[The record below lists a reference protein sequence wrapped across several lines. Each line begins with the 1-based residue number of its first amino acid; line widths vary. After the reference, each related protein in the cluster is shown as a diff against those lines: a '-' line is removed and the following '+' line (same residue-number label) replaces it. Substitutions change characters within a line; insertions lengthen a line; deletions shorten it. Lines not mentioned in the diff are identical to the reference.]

1 MKIMDNMEELE
12 EFDKLK
18 TQVLKY
24 VLYKKRSE
32 AEVREKFSKNTGN
45 MLDNVIEYLKENE
58 YIDDVSYIEKAINEF
73 MRLKNMSIKEIQ
85 YKLLSKGISKDDISN
100 YIYNNKEELLEYEL
114 NSAKQI
120 MIKKETIMEKEK
132 IIEYLRKKGYMQETI
147 KIISLEDN

>member
-1 MKIMDNMEELE
+1 MNIGEIE

-58 YIDDVSYIEKAINEF
+58 YIDDTVYIEKAVNEF
-73 MRLKNMSIKEIQ
+73 MRLKNMSIKEVQ
-85 YKLLSKGISKDDISN
+85 YKLLSKGISKDNIDN
-100 YIYNNKEELLEYEL
+100 YIYNNREELLEYEI

-120 MIKKETIMEKEK
+120 MIKKENILGKDK
-132 IIEYLRKKGYMQETI
+132 IIDYLRKKGYMQETI

>member
-1 MKIMDNMEELE
+1 MNIGEIE

-58 YIDDVSYIEKAINEF
+58 YIDDTVYIEKAVNEF
-73 MRLKNMSIKEIQ
+73 MRLKNMSIKEVQ
-85 YKLLSKGISKDDISN
+85 YKLLSKGISKDNIDN
-100 YIYNNKEELLEYEL
+100 YIYNNREELLEYEL

-120 MIKKETIMEKEK
+120 MIKKENILEKDK
-132 IIEYLRKKGYMQETI
+132 IIDYLRKKGYMQETI

>member
-1 MKIMDNMEELE
+1 MNNIEELE
-12 EFDKLK
+12 EFDTLK

-45 MLDNVIEYLKENE
+45 LLDNVIEYLKENQ
-58 YIDDVSYIEKAINEF
+58 YIDDTVYIEKAVNEF
-73 MRLKNMSIKEIQ
+73 MRLKNMSIKEVQ
-85 YKLLSKGISKDDISN
+85 YKLLSKGISKDNIDN
-100 YIYNNKEELLEYEL
+100 YIYNNREELLEYEL

-120 MIKKETIMEKEK
+120 MIKKENILEKDK

-147 KIISLEDN
+147 KIISLGDN

>member
-1 MKIMDNMEELE
+1 MDIEELE

-32 AEVREKFSKNTGN
+32 SEVREKFSKNTGK
-45 MLDNVIEYLKENE
+45 MLDNVIEYLKENG
-58 YIDDVSYIEKAINEF
+58 YIDDTVYIEKAVNEF
-73 MRLKNMSIKEIQ
+73 MRLKNMSIREIQ
-85 YKLLSKGISKDDISN
+85 YKLLAKGINKDKIDD
-100 YIYNNKEELLEYEL
+100 YIYNNKEEMLEYEL

-120 MIKKETIMEKEK
+120 MIKKENVLEKEK

-147 KIISLEDN
+147 KIITIED

>member
-1 MKIMDNMEELE
+1 MSNMEEIE

-24 VLYKKRSE
+24 ILYKKRSE
-32 AEVREKFSKNTGN
+32 AEVREKFSKNTGK

-58 YIDDVSYIEKAINEF
+58 YIDDTAYIEKAVNEF
-73 MRLKNMSIKEIQ
+73 MRLKNMSIREIQ
-85 YKLLSKGISKDDISN
+85 YKLLSKGINKDSIDD
-100 YIYNNKEELLEYEL
+100 YIYNNREELLEYEL

-120 MIKKETIMEKEK
+120 MLKKEAVLEKEK
-132 IIEYLRKKGYMQETI
+132 IIEYLRKKGYMQETV

>member
-1 MKIMDNMEELE
+1 MYA
-12 EFDKLK
+12 
-18 TQVLKY
+18 LKY

-58 YIDDVSYIEKAINEF
+58 YIDDTVYIEKAVNEF
-73 MRLKNMSIKEIQ
+73 MRLKNMSIKEVQ
-85 YKLLSKGISKDDISN
+85 YKLLSKGISKDNIDN
-100 YIYNNKEELLEYEL
+100 YIYNNREELLEYEL

-120 MIKKETIMEKEK
+120 MIKKENILEKDK
-132 IIEYLRKKGYMQETI
+132 IIDYLRKKGYMQETI